1 MKRVPNRVLDPLILT
16 VYTDQSRSWS
26 RSRSRSYNFVWV
38 HFCHLFRWVM
48 IFLTSIHLLKITM
61 NTVLLLWIL
70 LFQSG
75 NLFWGEIQPLFS
87 KMECH
92 RHHSGICTQ
101 IFHPPL
107 CLVSRWFLAAPRS
120 QICKIVCHQ
129 IFVLFKPSLAAFP
142 KFLGQSNAVK
152 SLSLWCTTRWIFFTS
167 SVMYLNRLT
176 ALYWYNS

>member
-16 VYTDQSRSWS
+16 VYADQSRSWS
-26 RSRSRSYNFVWV
+26 RSNNFVWV
-38 HFCHLFRWVM
+38 HFCHPGGPFRWAM

-61 NTVLLLWIL
+61 NTVLLLKRIL

-75 NLFWGEIQPLFS
+75 NLFWG
-87 KMECH
+87 
-92 RHHSGICTQ
+92 HHSGICTQ

-120 QICKIVCHQ
+120 QICKIVCRQ
-129 IFVLFKPSLAAFP
+129 IFVLFKPSLATFP
-142 KFLGQSNAVK
+142 KFLRQSNTVK
-152 SLSLWCTTRWIFFTS
+152 SLSLWCTTKWIFFTS
-167 SVMYLNRLT
+167 SVMHLNRLT